1 MAILEFG
8 SILFLCFFFPLFFF
22 IYYLIKEK
30 WRNLWLGISS
40 IAFVILGRGPF
51 VWYFLL
57 ITGITYFGL
66 AKLNHLPKN
75 ISKKKMVMW
84 IIFIEVL
91 IWFIFIKGIKMNH
104 LIIYPICYM
113 TILLSNIGTLLD
125 FSKNKKGK
133 PNLFLYLLYV
143 SCFSKLLFG
152 PVLSYY
158 EMEEELKKR
167 TITREHIVEGCYL
180 FLKGIFL
187 NVLLVGM
194 LSTLQTELLTI
205 PISFVTSLVLLI
217 TAMLQV
223 IIFMMSYSNMSIG
236 LSKMLGFTFEEET
249 SYPLCLSKMKYFFH
263 AWHFSISKWW
273 DEHLKIKFSFPIQ
286 ICLFMIL
293 LSTCYGLNYVVALWF
308 LFIGLG
314 ILIEELFLSKKRF
327 SKRTLYIFH
336 FIWMLLS
343 FTLLVRPNIMETLRG
358 FIEVPFWNAEIESV
372 LSSYSFILM
381 ISLLVSL
388 KVIKIITK
396 KVKESAWYRIG
407 RMMIYAFL
415 MWITLV
421 ALVSGIDASIWMLRV

>member
-1 MAILEFG
+1 MEFG

-30 WRNLWLGISS
+30 WKNLWLGISS

-75 ISKKKMVMW
+75 ISKKKVVMW
-84 IIFIEVL
+84 TIFIEVL
-91 IWFIFIKGIKMNH
+91 IWFIFIKDIKTNH

-113 TILLSNIGTLLD
+113 IILLSNIGTLLD
-125 FSKNKKGK
+125 FYKNKKGK
-133 PNLFLYLLYV
+133 PSLFLYLLYV

-167 TITREHIVEGCYL
+167 TITRE
-180 FLKGIFL
+180 
-187 NVLLVGM
+187 
-194 LSTLQTELLTI
+194 QTELLTI
-205 PISFVTSLVLLI
+205 PNSFVTSLILLI
-217 TAMLQV
+217 TTMLQV

-273 DEHLKIKFSFPIQ
+273 DENLKIKFSFLIQ

-314 ILIEELFLSKKRF
+314 ILIEELFLSKKRP
-327 SKRTLYIFH
+327 SKRILYIFH

-343 FTLLVRPNIMETLRG
+343 FTLLVRPNTMETLTG
-358 FIEVPFWNAEIESV
+358 FIKVPFWNAEIKSV

-396 KVKESAWYRIG
+396 KIKESAWYHIG

-415 MWITLV
+415 MWITLI
-421 ALVSGIDASIWMLRV
+421 ALVSGIDASIWMFRV